1 MRNCLGYCDY
11 TVHKAQLTDSGLYH
25 CKYVE
30 YFPFFSVLK
39 DSCVQPIHVQ
49 MLFSPPQMTV
59 TPYPVVE
66 GDSLTLTCDT
76 QLNPLRWMTYLEFTF
91 YKYNQKIQELSS
103 FKEYKVQ
110 SVELGDSGT
119 YDCAVSTTNDVRK
132 HSPAY
137 FLQVLELFST
147 PELLVPSYPVVEGE
161 PLSLSCDTSLS
172 PHRGNTNL
180 EYAFYK
186 GGSRIQTPSASK
198 KYEVSVA
205 HLDDSGIYQC
215 EVSSSNNVK
224 KPSREKYIQIQE
236 LFSTPQ
242 LVVPPYPIVEGDP
255 LSLSCDTTLS
265 PHRRNTNLQFAFYK
279 SGSRIQRPSS
289 SKKYEVIVVD
299 LDDSGS
305 YECEVSSSN
314 NVKKQSEKKYI
325 QVQELFSTPN
335 MKVNSYPVV
344 EGNIMTLT
352 CDTNLSPYRKTTDLW
367 FAFYRNGKIIQELGS
382 SKKYEL
388 KVSRL
393 DHSGSYKCEVS
404 TSKGVKK
411 TSQIEYIHIEEL
423 FSTPTI
429 LVAPYPVVEGDTIT
443 LACKTSLSPH
453 IRAGDLQFAFYKEDV
468 KVQEPSTSDLYKI
481 LRIQQEHYGEY
492 MCEIS
497 TTQGLKKQSQKQSI
511 TAQVLFYNPIMAV
524 SPNPVIEGD
533 LMTLTCD
540 ISLNPNRKT
549 TDLRFAFNRNGKKVR
564 RASLSKTYELSMALL
579 EHSGKYTCEVSL
591 RKSLK
596 KLSQEQNIWIQELFS
611 TPKMEINR
619 YPVVEGDNLTLTCDT
634 SLNQHRKT
642 TVLKFTFYRN
652 GKIIRESGS
661 AKEFELKVS
670 HLGHAGIYKCG
681 VNTNNGVNKTSQEKY
696 IQIQELFSTPKILVI
711 PYPVVEGD
719 NMTLACN
726 TSVSPHVKTS
736 DLKFAFYKGDKEVQ
750 EPSSSELYKILRI
763 QQEHSGDYKCEI
775 TTAQGLKKSSQKQDI
790 IVQELFS
797 TPKILV
803 TPYPVV
809 EGDNM
814 TLACQT
820 SLSPH
825 IKSTDLQFAFY
836 KGDKEVQVPS
846 SSDLF
851 RVLQIQQENSGDYMC
866 EISTTQ
872 GLTKSSQKQDI
883 IVQELYAPPKIA
895 TNSNPLV
902 EGAHMSLTCDTSLSP
917 QRSSGNLRFAFY
929 QNGKKVQ
936 DFESLNTYEIPAI
949 KYGNSG
955 DYSCEV
961 LATNNMTKNSL
972 KTFIEVEELFLHPE
986 IKMASSRV
994 TEGDH
999 MSLKCDTVP
1008 LRNLTEL
1015 EFAFYRDG
1023 KNIQDFSPSDTYD
1036 VQSAGL
1042 EDSGNYTCTVKIL
1055 EGNVVK
1061 RSHKFPVH
1069 INED

>member
-696 IQIQELFSTPKILVI
+696 IQIQGML
-711 PYPVVEGD
+711 
-719 NMTLACN
+719 NTL
-726 TSVSPHVKTS
+726 
-736 DLKFAFYKGDKEVQ
+736 
-750 EPSSSELYKILRI
+750 
-763 QQEHSGDYKCEI
+763 
-775 TTAQGLKKSSQKQDI
+775 
-790 IVQELFS
+790 
-797 TPKILV
+797 
-803 TPYPVV
+803 
-809 EGDNM
+809 
-814 TLACQT
+814 
-820 SLSPH
+820 
-825 IKSTDLQFAFY
+825 
-836 KGDKEVQVPS
+836 
-846 SSDLF
+846 
-851 RVLQIQQENSGDYMC
+851 
-866 EISTTQ
+866 
-872 GLTKSSQKQDI
+872 
-883 IVQELYAPPKIA
+883 
-895 TNSNPLV
+895 
-902 EGAHMSLTCDTSLSP
+902 
-917 QRSSGNLRFAFY
+917 NLRFLCW
-929 QNGKKVQ
+929 QNLSNVS
-936 DFESLNTYEIPAI
+936 FHLNC
-949 KYGNSG
+949 N
-955 DYSCEV
+955 V
-961 LATNNMTKNSL
+961 L
-972 KTFIEVEELFLHPE
+972 E
-986 IKMASSRV
+986 
-994 TEGDH
+994 
-999 MSLKCDTVP
+999 
-1008 LRNLTEL
+1008 
-1015 EFAFYRDG
+1015 
-1023 KNIQDFSPSDTYD
+1023 
-1036 VQSAGL
+1036 
-1042 EDSGNYTCTVKIL
+1042 
-1055 EGNVVK
+1055 
-1061 RSHKFPVH
+1061 
-1069 INED
+1069 